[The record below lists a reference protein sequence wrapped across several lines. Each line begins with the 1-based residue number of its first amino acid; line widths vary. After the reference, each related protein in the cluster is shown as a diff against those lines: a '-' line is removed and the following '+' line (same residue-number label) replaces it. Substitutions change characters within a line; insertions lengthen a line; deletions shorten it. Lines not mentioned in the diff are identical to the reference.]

1 METYV
6 TDRTHV
12 WNFLLWIWP
21 FKSDLLLQVSNICT
35 ELQINTNFTRQNYT
49 QQSDINRRG
58 AIFLYHISLHLGIS
72 PIHSISSISLIT
84 TYGCCTLTIF
94 KYQEKQYIYIYCLV
108 SWTEFIIFFN
118 LDFPVEEI
126 KRKSS
131 KQAATWHHSFYKI
144 QFLF

>member
-12 WNFLLWIWP
+12 WSFLLWIWP

-72 PIHSISSISLIT
+72 PIYSISSISLIT

-94 KYQEKQYIYIYCLV
+94 KYQEKQYIYIAQFRGL
-108 SWTEFIIFFN
+108 SN

-131 KQAATWHHSFYKI
+131 KQATTWHHSFYKI